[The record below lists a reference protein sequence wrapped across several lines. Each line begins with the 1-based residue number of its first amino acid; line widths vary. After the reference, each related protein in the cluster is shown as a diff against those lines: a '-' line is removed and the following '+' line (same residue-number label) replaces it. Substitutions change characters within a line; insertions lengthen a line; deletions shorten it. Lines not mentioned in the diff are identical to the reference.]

1 MWRRRRHEGD
11 LSAELESHLDMH
23 IADNM
28 RAGMTPE
35 EARRHALIAL
45 GGIEQTKERYRERRR
60 SRWVDEL
67 MQDVRFAG
75 RMLVRDRGFAL
86 TVVVV
91 LALGIGA
98 NSAIFSVVDAL
109 MLRPLPFHEPDRLVM
124 IWEDASHV
132 GHPRN
137 TPAPGNY
144 FSWKER
150 NRAFTGMAATRGAT
164 ANLTVDGPPEL
175 SSAGARRP
183 TSSTCSACSRC
194 WDVRSPTKRNRRAR
208 RSRSSATDY
217 GSGATTAIATS
228 SARASS

>member
-1 MWRRRRHEGD
+1 MSE
-11 LSAELESHLDMH
+11 LAAELESHLQMH
-23 IADNM
+23 IDDNV

-35 EARRHALIAL
+35 EARRHALLEL
-45 GGIEQTKERYRERRR
+45 GGVEPTKRALSRAPHGRR
-60 SRWVDEL
+60 WLDEL
-67 MQDVRFAG
+67 MQDVRFAA

-144 FSWKER
+144 FSWKDR
-150 NRAFTGMAATRGAT
+150 SRAFTGMAATRAAT
-164 ANLTVDGPPEL
+164 ADLRSTGRQSS
-175 SSAGARRP
+175 SSAGA
-183 TSSTCSACSRC
+183 
-194 WDVRSPTKRNRRAR
+194 
-208 RSRSSATDY
+208 
-217 GSGATTAIATS
+217 
-228 SARASS
+228 